1 MDDDVTRM
9 DFLIIGLDNFLTKRI
24 PKSLK
29 VNFRVGKRKFE
40 WISYSW
46 LQVLYILSQDTEI
59 KLTCF
64 CCSAVQNY
72 CTVVCLC
79 EHGCNTRWA
88 REDIRSREEK
98 VLSLPSSKSLQT
110 LYFLVNFLNLYAWCM
125 HVWVFETG
133 SLQPR
138 FVLKM

>member
-1 MDDDVTRM
+1 MDDNVTRM

-72 CTVVCLC
+72 CTVVSVSTDVIQDGPERTLEVERKKSFPYHPPNLC
-79 EHGCNTRWA
+79 RPCIFW
-88 REDIRSREEK
+88 
-98 VLSLPSSKSLQT
+98 
-110 LYFLVNFLNLYAWCM
+110 
-125 HVWVFETG
+125 
-133 SLQPR
+133 
-138 FVLKM
+138 